1 MQTPFLIGD
10 KIYLRPLERADSALA
25 QAWLNDPE
33 VTRTLRRYWPISLR
47 AEEDYIESIQ
57 KSEHD
62 LALVIVLK
70 AGDRPIG
77 LAGLHQIDFKDRHAE
92 FGIGIGDK
100 GEWGKGY
107 GTETTRLLV
116 DFAFAT
122 LNLNRVHLHVY
133 ANNPRG
139 ERCYEKVGF
148 RKEGVLRQHC
158 YREGRYWDSTC
169 MAILREEWERAR
181 S

>member
-10 KIYLRPLERADSALA
+10 NIYLRPLERADAALA

-70 AGDRPIG
+70 AEDRPIG
-77 LAGLHQIDFKDRHAE
+77 LTGLHQIDFKDRHAE

-100 GEWGKGY
+100 SEWGKGY

-169 MAILREEWERAR
+169 MAFLREEWERAR